1 MALPSPLALAVLVMT
16 QFAAGED
23 LHQAQVQSTC
33 CSQVFLSSTAGLAA
47 SAPFSLGIYTVSSQ
61 RIAGNHHPVYVKH
74 SDTGDY
80 YLYFREKDDNL
91 PQGWVVGPQLL
102 EDSFYITTLNS
113 NSQCPAGIFGGYES
127 GETSSRDES
136 FSIDC
141 HSDAVKFECCPN
153 IKLTSGLQPG
163 LSGDYEKV
171 GDYNGHTLYQ
181 GGPLNSSL
189 HYRKAGHGPDGWVVG
204 MGLEESSFLITTR
217 DLSYCPDVV
226 TAAYDTDG
234 SKDDGFSVSC
244 EVGPGDLE
252 YQDPGVPTS
261 PLEVIKPEKAISAG
275 ARQTL
280 RSSACFR
287 LMTIAFVLIMKLAE
301 DVE

>member
-1 MALPSPLALAVLVMT
+1 MALSYLLAALIMLQRT
-16 QFAAGED
+16 AGED

-33 CSQVFLSSTAGLAA
+33 CSQVFLSSTAKLAE
-47 SAPFSLGIYTVSSQ
+47 SAPFSLGIYTLSSQ
-61 RIAGNHHPVYVKH
+61 KIASNPHPVYVKH

-80 YLYFREKDDNL
+80 FLYFRKKDDNL

-102 EDSFYITTLNS
+102 EDSFYITTFNS
-113 NSQCPAGIFGGYES
+113 HSHCPAGIFGGYES
-127 GETSSRDES
+127 SETSSRDES

-141 HSDAVKFECCPN
+141 HSDVVKVQCCPN
-153 IKLTSGLQPG
+153 IKVTSTLQPG

-189 HYRKAGHGPDGWVVG
+189 FYRKVGHGPDGWVVG
-204 MGLEESSFLITTR
+204 MDLEEASFIITTR
-217 DLSYCPDVV
+217 AHSYCPDAV
-226 TAAYDTDG
+226 TATDDKTTG
-234 SKDDGFSVSC
+234 LRISC
-244 EVGPGDLE
+244 EAGHGVDLD
-252 YQDPGVPTS
+252 YQDPGIPAA
-261 PLEVIKPEKAISAG
+261 PLEILKPEKAISAG

-280 RSSACFR
+280 FSSLCFR
-287 LMTIAFVLIMKLAE
+287 IIAIAFLLIMRLAE